1 MVMST
6 LPSSPPIKLKKPH
19 PIFKVFLQKADIN
32 IIKRLSRLSAVTIDL
47 TQRPVKI

>member
-6 LPSSPPIKLKKPH
+6 LPSSPPIKLKPH